1 MRRQEQVQAEY
12 DKAEDDVFA
21 KVAMK
26 EKLEKEVCGGQGPGR
41 AGWREMGGVER
52 SGRGGKKWEGWREEG
67 RRRAA
72 NLDCLIG
79 WMKISCRRDRE
90 RIAVLNW
97 CVCRFILSV

>member
-41 AGWREMGGVER
+41 AGWREMGGVKR
-52 SGRGGKKWEGWREEG
+52 CGRGGKKWEGWREVGGVGRGGEEEG
-67 RRRAA
+67 SK
-72 NLDCLIG
+72 LGLF
-79 WMKISCRRDRE
+79 DRMDE
-90 RIAVLNW
+90 N
-97 CVCRFILSV
+97 